1 MAKSKLDY
9 ADVDNKQ
16 RIIEAAT
23 KLFIKQGAHETSLAD
38 IAKELNISK
47 GTLYYYYSTKS
58 DLIFDVTDIY
68 MKRLS
73 EKLLKWVKNHD
84 DTSSPEEI
92 ISVVFKIMFKT
103 TNRGKLHIYL
113 IYEAIS
119 YNKILKDRIRAA
131 YTEWQKMLEEALTGI
146 LPKEKEPEI
155 VAEIILTMITGGVV
169 HSALGIKMSPLPDI
183 LPHIVKKNSRR

>member
-9 ADVDNKQ
+9 ANIDNKQ

-73 EKLLKWVKNHD
+73 SKLLTWVKGHD
-84 DTSSPEEI
+84 STSSPAEI
-92 ISVVFKIMFKT
+92 ISVVFKTMFKT
-103 TNRGKLHIYL
+103 TTRGKLHIYL

-119 YNKILKDRIRAA
+119 HNKLLKKRIQSA
-131 YTEWQKMLEEALTGI
+131 YAEWQKMLEEALEEI
-146 LPKEKEPEI
+146 LGDSKNPAI
-155 VAEIILTMITGGVV
+155 IAEIILTMITGGIV
-169 HSALGIKMSPLPDI
+169 HSSLGLKMRPLTEV
-183 LPHIVKKNSRR
+183 LPQVVQ

>member
-9 ADVDNKQ
+9 ANIDNKQ

-38 IAKELNISK
+38 IARELNISK

-73 EKLLKWVKNHD
+73 SKLLNWVKSHD
-84 DTSSPEEI
+84 NTSSPAEI
-92 ISVVFKIMFKT
+92 ISVVFKIMFKNT
-103 TNRGKLHIYL
+103 TRGKLHIYL

-119 YNKILKDRIRAA
+119 HNKILKKRIHSA
-131 YTEWQKMLEEALTGI
+131 YAEWQKMLEDALKEI
-146 LPKEKEPEI
+146 LPDEKDPSI
-155 VAEIILTMITGGVV
+155 VAEIILSMITGGIV
-169 HSALGIKMSPLPDI
+169 HSALGIKMSPLTEV
-183 LPHIVKKNSRR
+183 LPLIVQ

>member
-9 ADVDNKQ
+9 ANVDNKQ

-73 EKLLKWVKNHD
+73 AKLLRWVKSHD
-84 DTSSPEEI
+84 NSSSPEEI
-92 ISVVFKIMFKT
+92 ISVVFKIMFKNT
-103 TNRGKLHIYL
+103 TRGKLHIYL

-119 YNKILKDRIRAA
+119 YNKVLKKRIQSA
-131 YTEWQKMLEEALTGI
+131 YAEWQKMLEDALTDI
-146 LPKEKEPEI
+146 LPEGKEPSI

-169 HSALGIKMSPLPDI
+169 HSALGIKMSPLTEV
-183 LPHIVKKNSRR
+183 LPHVVR